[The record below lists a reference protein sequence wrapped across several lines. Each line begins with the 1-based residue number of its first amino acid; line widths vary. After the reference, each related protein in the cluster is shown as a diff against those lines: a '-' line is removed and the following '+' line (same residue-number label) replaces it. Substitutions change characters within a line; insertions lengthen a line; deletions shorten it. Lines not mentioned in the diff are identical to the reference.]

1 MRPGPAHALDIGRSR
16 DSALAHRDHVG
27 GKLGNERLGQAEI
40 GAEDREVTV
49 IHADDARAVIQGAA
63 EFVLAMDL
71 KERVESRRVGGG
83 EKSGDLGVVQGT
95 HDDQDGTGSGFHGL
109 ENLDRVDHEI
119 LPQAGQGWGRRPK
132 VSRDRAE
139 IVERSTKVLVVGQHG
154 KGTRGG
160 GLVALGLSHGRD
172 VGRDRARGRGTALD
186 FGDDAELTVGRSQ
199 GGSEGRRARQALAER
214 AQLAEV
220 DGADGGGD
228 LLPLPRHDFG
238 KLVGHVHG

>member
-1 MRPGPAHALDIGRSR
+1 MRPGPAHALDIGRGR
-16 DSALAHRDHVG
+16 DSALAYRDHVG

-40 GAEDREVTV
+40 RAEDCEVTV
-49 IHADDARAVIQGAA
+49 VHADDARAVIQGAP

-71 KERVESRRVGGG
+71 EERVESRRVGGG
-83 EKSGDLGVVQGT
+83 EKSGDLGVIQGA
-95 HDDQDGTGSGFHGL
+95 HDDQDGAGSGFRGL
-109 ENLDRVDHEI
+109 ENLDRMDHEI
-119 LPQAGQGWGRRPK
+119 LSQAGQGWGRRPK

-139 IVERSTKVLVVGQHG
+139 IVERSTEVLVIGQHG
-154 KGTRGG
+154 KGTCGG
-160 GLVALGLSHGRD
+160 GLIALGLGHGRD
-172 VGRDRARGRGTALD
+172 VGRDRARGGGASLD
-186 FGDDAELTVGRSQ
+186 FGDDPELAVGRSQ